1 MVAEERPKN
10 LRFLDDFEGDGS
22 REETPIETPESNS
35 DQEVPE
41 LEMKPLKL
49 ELNQPENKKIE
60 NPKLSEIP
68 ETSENSNSDDGE
80 LEEIENGKGLPRG
93 TIKRLMKDLTDLNV
107 SQSAVEQMAEILEDE
122 IKSIMVIAVH
132 ESKKENMKTIKGR
145 HVKKSYNLILKEIL
159 AKVVKSTKKTEY
171 IIKELVTN
179 LILDIPEDTPI
190 ELKGGKDE

>member
-1 MVAEERPKN
+1 MKKKQINKGDLMVAEERPEK
-10 LRFLDDFEGDGS
+10 LGFLGDFE
-22 REETPIETPESNS
+22 ETG
-35 DQEVPE
+35 E
-41 LEMKPLKL
+41 LKPLPSDRTV
-49 ELNQPENKKIE
+49 EVENSSEPE
-60 NPKLSEIP
+60 NPKDTEH
-68 ETSENSNSDDGE
+68 ENQNNAED
-80 LEEIENGKGLPRG
+80 ENQKGGLPRG

-107 SQSAVEQMAEILEDE
+107 SQSAVEQMAEILEGE

-190 ELKGGKDE
+190 ELKEGKDE